1 MALPS
6 SFLSFRKLLIEKIAQ
21 MSMLPETIQRLY
33 MPMRDSVVAQSTK
46 GVGDLLVLYKMKQ
59 TL

>member
-21 MSMLPETIQRLY
+21 MSMLPETIQRPN
-33 MPMRDSVVAQSTK
+33 MPMRDSVPAQSTK
-46 GVGDLLVLYKMKQ
+46 GVVDLLLMIKN
-59 TL
+59 